1 MNYLLDTHT
10 LIWSI
15 VYPDKLSPQVKKIIK
30 STDSSSWVSAVTFW
44 EIALKFAIGKLNL
57 KGTTPDE
64 LYKYSTSA
72 GFVILDLKSETAA
85 SFYKLTRLKNK
96 DPFDL
101 MLAWQAI
108 TGDYT
113 LVTNDSGFV
122 DYKSYGLKTIW

>member
-15 VYPDKLSPQVKKIIK
+15 VYPDKLSPQVKKIIR
-30 STDSSSWVSAVTFW
+30 STDNSSWVSAVTFW

-64 LYKYSTSA
+64 LYEYSTSA
-72 GFVILDLKSETAA
+72 GFVMLDLKSETAV

-108 TGDYT
+108 SGDFVLLT
-113 LVTNDSGFV
+113 RDPGFNS
-122 DYKSYGLKTIW
+122 YSKYGLKTVW

>member
-15 VYPDKLSPQVKKIIK
+15 IDSDKLSAQIKKIIRSK
-30 STDSSSWVSAVTFW
+30 DNIFWVSAVTFW
-44 EIALKFAIGKLNL
+44 EIALKYAIGKLDL

-64 LYKYSTSA
+64 LYEYSIRA
-72 GFVILDLKSETAA
+72 GFMILDLQSVTAA
-85 SFYKLTRLKNK
+85 SFYKLKRLENN

-108 TGDYT
+108 SSDYI
-113 LVTNDSGFV
+113 LVTKDAGFTG
-122 DYKSYGLKTIW
+122 YKNYGLKTVW

>member
-64 LYKYSTSA
+64 LYEYSASA
-72 GFVILDLKSETAA
+72 GFVMLDLKSETAV

-108 TGDYT
+108 SGDFVLLT
-113 LVTNDSGFV
+113 RDPGFNS
-122 DYKSYGLKTIW
+122 YSKYGLKTAW